1 MISNIKKKEKT
12 NVFPD
17 LIFQTLSLFNSNH
30 HKTIRVFISLKT
42 LSFKCWKKNMCD
54 FYIPKIENSLIWRK
68 KPHSSWLFYYYEEK
82 KSRIKKSRN
91 QIMQWTPTSFFM
103 FDTFVPYKPK
113 ARSRL
118 CRLCSWRIS
127 SIRRTRSLE
136 HSSCVTAKIRVK
148 NLRWLY
154 FLEFPV
160 TSVTFTL

>member
-1 MISNIKKKEKT
+1 MYIRIWYFKRYLCLTE
-12 NVFPD
+12 
-17 LIFQTLSLFNSNH
+17 I
-30 HKTIRVFISLKT
+30 TIRQLEF
-42 LSFKCWKKNMCD
+42 SFHWKQCPLNVGKKNMCD
-54 FYIPKIENSLIWRK
+54 FYVPKIENSLIWRK
-68 KPHSSWLFYYYEEK
+68 KTHSSWLFYYYEEK